1 MLINDYNPF
10 QFDIAKNG
18 RHTFT
23 TAGKFCDR
31 NIQVR
36 VGVTSGDT
44 EAAYEAGVKAGRQ
57 AEYDTFWDANQ
68 EFGNRTDYDYAYDRS
83 GWTDDNFK
91 PKYPIKPVR
100 ATQIFANNKNLS
112 VIPVIDF
119 TDATNVN
126 SAFTGSLATTIE
138 KIISSA
144 TTPWPRLCFN
154 GAKNLVNVV
163 FDGVIGQGA
172 FYFVDCKL
180 LSHDSMISLFN
191 AIADGTTGTIELGET
206 NLAKL
211 TEEEIAIATEK
222 GWTVS

>member
-1 MLINDYNPF
+1 MPNIQIP
-10 QFDIAKNG
+10 ITENG
-18 RHTFT
+18 TT
-23 TAGKFCDR
+23 TLATAGKYCDR
-31 NIQVR
+31 NIEVKVNTPDR
-36 VGVTSGDT
+36 
-44 EAAYEAGVKAGRQ
+44 YEEGKK
-57 AEYDTFWDANQ
+57 AEYDAFWDANQ

-91 PKYPIKPVR
+91 PKYPIKPVK
-100 ATQIFANNKNLS
+100 ATQIFAQNKALS

-119 TDATNVN
+119 TVATSIS
-126 SAFTGSLATTIE
+126 SAFTGSGATTIE

-154 GAKNLVNVV
+154 GAVNLENIE
-163 FDGVIGQGA
+163 FDGVIGKGA
-172 FYFVDCKL
+172 FYFVDSKL